1 MTSVEKQYTKVKIV
15 SSQCG
20 TIRGLDSFF
29 VPSLSQLKESRTNG
43 EREPGEEAVKTLRK
57 NLCFQFNGKV

>member
-15 SSQCG
+15 SSQYG

-43 EREPGEEAVKTLRK
+43 EREPGGGGGENAKKKPLFSV
-57 NLCFQFNGKV
+57 